1 MINYLIILE
10 YDGSNYHGWQIQ
22 NNFSVLNNNN
32 IELKTISGEV
42 LRAIK
47 KVTGAD
53 TELFVSGRT
62 DAGVHALNQVANFKL
77 PFLLNLVQLKS
88 SLNGVLPQNDISIKG
103 VELVHNSFHA
113 TFDTVSKTYL
123 YKLNNGFKSAL
134 LSKYSWYIKNNLNFG
149 LMEQASKLFVGNYNF
164 INFAKSDKRKCIEDY
179 FRKIT
184 EIKIQKKNYGFDI
197 YMTGEGFLRH
207 MVRRIIGAIVLCGTG
222 KINIERI
229 NELLNTGKTASN
241 IIKAPPEGLFLYSIK
256 YKHKFFC

>member
-1 MINYLIILE
+1 MINYLIVLE

-22 NNFSVLNNNN
+22 NNSFAKNNNA
-32 IELKTISGEV
+32 ELKTISGEV
-42 LRAIK
+42 LKAIK
-47 KVTGAD
+47 KITGTDA
-53 TELFVSGRT
+53 ELFVSGRT

-77 PFLLNLVQLKS
+77 PFLFNLVQLKA
-88 SLNGVLPQNDISIKG
+88 SLNGVLPYNDISVKSI
-103 VELVHNSFHA
+103 ELVHNSFHA

-134 LSKYSWYIKNNLNFG
+134 LSKYSWYIKDNLNFS
-149 LMEQASKLFVGNYNF
+149 LMNQASNMFVGNYNF
-164 INFAKSDKRKCIEDY
+164 INFAKSDKKKHIKDY

-184 EIKIQKKNYGFDI
+184 EINIQKKNYGFDI
-197 YMTGEGFLRH
+197 YITGDGFLRH
-207 MVRRIIGAIVLCGTG
+207 MVRRIVGAIVLCGLG

-229 NELLNTGKTASN
+229 TYLLNTDKTAAN

>member
-1 MINYLIILE
+1 MINYLIVLE

-22 NNFSVLNNNN
+22 NNSSAENNN

-42 LRAIK
+42 LKAIK
-47 KVTGAD
+47 KITGTD

-77 PFLLNLVQLKS
+77 PFLLNLDKLKS
-88 SLNGVLPQNDISIKG
+88 SLNGVLPYNDISVKS

-134 LSKYSWYIKNNLNFG
+134 LSKYSWYIKDNLNFS
-149 LMEQASKLFVGNYNF
+149 LMNQASNMFVGNYNF
-164 INFAKSDKRKCIEDY
+164 INFAKSDKRKCIKDY
-179 FRKIT
+179 FRRIIKIN
-184 EIKIQKKNYGFDI
+184 IQKKNYGFDI
-197 YMTGEGFLRH
+197 YITGDGFLRH
-207 MVRRIIGAIVLCGTG
+207 MVRRIVGAIVLCGLG

-229 NELLNTGKTASN
+229 NYLLNTGKTAAN
-241 IIKAPPEGLFLYSIK
+241 ITKAPPEGLFLYSIK